1 QIFNRTNRGGACEI
15 AGGASPRSGP
25 PTCALMS
32 TRAHA
37 GVRLNVGGSP
47 AACHG
52 NLAAEIVRSGARRR
66 WHLAHPRLALPR
78 ADRPVALPHQ
88 AVRLVFSLGLWRSLG
103 GLRLGSRERHRLG
116 TSLNHLLRRLTISNQ
131 LPQRSKRGVEL
142 LVGHRLDAVGVL
154 DLHLLG
160 DY

>member
-1 QIFNRTNRGGACEI
+1 PETVGRSRTTGAEAQTCNRIDRGEACEI

-66 WHLAHPRLALPR
+66 WHLAPPRFALPR
-78 ADRPVALPHQ
+78 SARRVGLPHQ
-88 AVRLVFSLGLWRSLG
+88 AVRLVFLCPLWRSLG
-103 GLRLGSRERHRLG
+103 GLRLGSRERHRLRS
-116 TSLNHLLRRLTISNQ
+116 SLNHLVRRRGPVGNQ
-131 LPQRSKRGVEL
+131 LPQ
-142 LVGHRLDAVGVL
+142 
-154 DLHLLG
+154 HL
-160 DY
+160 